1 MFHAFTGERQ
11 AKQQETYCLATMILL
26 TTMDLL
32 LTTIGSC
39 EASSLAHYVQPP
51 KSFRH
56 VYLRTSVHPIQALHN
71 QPHFSAT
78 AVGLLL
84 RNPIDFDITH
94 IPDNRHQEQD
104 ESNPASSCRT
114 DQRECQSALETCD
127 GMDPV
132 IIQLPYNDMILLDRQ
147 YIAYMEETVTKSRNI

>member
-1 MFHAFTGERQ
+1 
-11 AKQQETYCLATMILL
+11 MILL

-32 LTTIGSC
+32 LTTIHSC

-56 VYLRTSVHPIQALHN
+56 VYLRTSVHPIQTLHKH
-71 QPHFSAT
+71 PHLSAT

-94 IPDNRHQEQD
+94 VPAKRHQEQD
-104 ESNPASSCRT
+104 ESNPASSCRA
-114 DQRECQSALETCD
+114 DQRECQSALKTCD
-127 GMDPV
+127 GMDPA
-132 IIQLPYNDMILLDRQ
+132 IIQLPCNNILLLDGS